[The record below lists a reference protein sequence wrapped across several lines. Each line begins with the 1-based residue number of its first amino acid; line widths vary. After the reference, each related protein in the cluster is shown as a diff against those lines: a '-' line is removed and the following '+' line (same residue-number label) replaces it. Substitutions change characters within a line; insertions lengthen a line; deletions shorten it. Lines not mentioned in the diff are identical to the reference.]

1 MERKVFSRGIKLRE
15 RVAEKEGSGS
25 RRGGGAM
32 RGEVVRAVG
41 MVARPGVNGQAAPG
55 RSAGAS
61 AG

>member
-25 RRGGGAM
+25 RRGGAM